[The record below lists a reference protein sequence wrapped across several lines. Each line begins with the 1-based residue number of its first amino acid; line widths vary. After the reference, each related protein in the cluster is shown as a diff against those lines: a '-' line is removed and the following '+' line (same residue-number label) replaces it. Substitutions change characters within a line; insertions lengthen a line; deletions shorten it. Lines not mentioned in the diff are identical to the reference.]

1 VRRIAYEQREPA
13 PANVGIDV
21 LETDR
26 LARALKRRPGLVDR
40 LFTAGEREYANRRAD
55 PLQHLAARFCA
66 KEATVKALSLAE
78 CRWHEIEVVGTGGP
92 PSVRL
97 SGSAAA
103 RAGELGVSVKI
114 SLTHVRTLA
123 GAVAIAVRET

>member
-1 VRRIAYEQREPA
+1 MPQRSSA

-26 LARALKRRPGLVDR
+26 LARALKRRPGLADR
-40 LFTAGEREYANRRAD
+40 LFTAAERDYASGRGD

-66 KEATVKALSLAE
+66 KEATLKALSLPACE
-78 CRWHEIEVVGTGGP
+78 WHEIEILGQGGP
-92 PSVRL
+92 PTVRL

-103 RAGELGVSVKI
+103 RADDLGVSVRV
-114 SLTHVRTLA
+114 SLTHVRSLA
-123 GAVAIAVRET
+123 GAVAIAIGET